1 MNLNDLTETILVLT
15 LGILAG
21 LLLYGVLT
29 LVLRYVVRPRNPGV
43 AESLSLRADTA
54 AALFLLTLGAH
65 SALSLARPYAFPDGH
80 PDGLVRFL
88 VILSLAAFGFLLIR
102 LVRVLEDHLLAAVQM
117 DTADNLR
124 ARRFHTQFRILRQV
138 LTVGILVLVTASIL
152 LQFDG
157 FRQFGGGLLASAGI
171 AGVVIGFAAQRA
183 LGNLLAGFQIAI
195 TQPIRLDDV
204 VVVEGEWGRV
214 EEITLTYVVIRIWD
228 ERRLVLPIIYFLEN
242 PFTNWTRRTADIMGT
257 VFLHVDYDAP
267 LDAIR
272 ARVRQ
277 LVEGHPAW
285 DGRVAEVVV
294 TDALPTTLQLR
305 ALVSSRDS
313 GSAWDLRCH
322 VREGLVAF
330 LKEDHPSSLPRFR
343 IEQEPH
349 AAGRPPSGEHD
360 R

>member
-1 MNLNDLTETILVLT
+1 MILNDVIEILVV
-15 LGILAG
+15 LGVGVLAG
-21 LLLYGVLT
+21 LVVYGLLFLAVRVL
-29 LVLRYVVRPRNPGV
+29 VRPRNPEL
-43 AESLSLRADTA
+43 ARSLGLRVDTP
-54 AALFLLTLGAH
+54 AALLLLALGAH
-65 SALSLARPYAFPDGH
+65 VAFSLARPETAAEGDAE
-80 PDGLVRFL
+80 GLARFL
-88 VILSLAAFGFLLIR
+88 VILSLVAFGFLLIR
-102 LVRVLEDHLLAAVQM
+102 GVRVLEDHLLAAVRM
-117 DTADNLR
+117 DLADNLR

-152 LQFDG
+152 FQFDG

-171 AGVVIGFAAQRA
+171 AGIVIGFAAQRA

-242 PFTNWTRRTADIMGT
+242 PFTNWTRRTADILGT

-272 ARVRQ
+272 NRLRE
-277 LVEGHPAW
+277 LVDGHPAW
-285 DGRVAEVVV
+285 DGRVAEVAVV
-294 TDALPTTLQLR
+294 DALPSTLQLR

-313 GSAWDLRCH
+313 GSAWELRCH

-330 LKEDHPSSLPRFR
+330 LKEAYPEALPRFR
-343 IEQEPH
+343 V
-349 AAGRPPSGEHD
+349 D
-360 R
+360 